1 MDQVGADILS
11 RKSTRAALNAWDT
24 LQVLGEHPLATLRV
38 VEARRRAMGR
48 GDTPAGRGLS
58 LRDVLR
64 AAIEELAYDT
74 GEPDYAEKGWR
85 PFIILKEEFIDGRS
99 ADYLMDCLHIAQRTY
114 QLERSMAIDRLG
126 AGRGTRVVISN
137 DGRGA
142 RELIGDNTT
151 PARWSVIG
159 VIDHD

>member
-1 MDQVGADILS
+1 MLTG
-11 RKSTRAALNAWDT
+11 
-24 LQVLGEHPLATLRV
+24 V
-38 VEARRRAMGR
+38 VEGNAVS
-48 GDTPAGRGLS
+48 TIKHPS
-58 LRDVLR
+58 LV
-64 AAIEELAYDT
+64 
-74 GEPDYAEKGWR
+74 GWR
-85 PFIILKEEFIDGRS
+85 LLIVQPLDLDGRPQG
-99 ADYLMDCLHIAQRTY
+99 DPLL
-114 QLERSMAIDRLG
+114 AIDRLG